1 MHHDEIA
8 QIASYYVLYSNIEHE
23 SSSSR
28 HMEASD
34 DASLNPDSLMLDN
47 ENETDPTKI
56 PIPIDP
62 PVNADNSPNDTIPW
76 VEDHWTLQEEE
87 EVEKLI
93 LLNAAKCRST
103 RSVDD
108 DYRHHNGHSQQQTR
122 PRNSDKDGDAWN
134 RFYQFHATNFFK
146 DRHYLAT
153 TFPHEFSTC
162 HILRNQISN
171 ASTASAESDPYPSV
185 ISRCWVEIGCG
196 VGNALLPL
204 LEPDNDIQS
213 GATTRASS
221 SRRSDDNTTLVEWT
235 VHGLDVSAVAI
246 ALLKQDA
253 RFVQAERQGHASA
266 HVYNLTKST
275 SSSSSSS
282 SSSLLSGGS
291 GDSLPRMVRHV
302 AHVTSLLFCLS
313 AIDPR
318 HFATAVRNAAA
329 TLKRHDDSSPAAVL
343 VFRDYGRYDAAHLKL
358 ATQRGKLQW
367 HARESECDHHEPN
380 EFAHRPNAWYRK
392 HDGTTCYYFTVE
404 EVTELMEEYG
414 GLTTLDCAYIQRV
427 YTNRSTGTVRRRVW
441 VQGRFG
447 VTPHTEAVSNI
458 LPYMRD

>member
-8 QIASYYVLYSNIEHE
+8 LIASYYVLYSNIEYE
-23 SSSSR
+23 SSPSR
-28 HMEASD
+28 HLEAPVIV
-34 DASLNPDSLMLDN
+34 ASSNP
-47 ENETDPTKI
+47 DPTKI
-56 PIPIDP
+56 ANFPIDP
-62 PVNADNSPNDTIPW
+62 SVDAECAPNDAIIPW
-76 VEDHWTLQEEE
+76 VADHWTAQEEE
-87 EVEKLI
+87 QAEKLI

-108 DYRHHNGHSQQQTR
+108 DDDDYRHQHRGHPVRSR
-122 PRNSDKDGDAWN
+122 KIAKDGDAWN
-134 RFYQFHATNFFK
+134 RFYQHHATNFFK

-153 TFPHEFSTC
+153 TFPDEFATGHIVRGHQVTNTATST
-162 HILRNQISN
+162 NGD
-171 ASTASAESDPYPSV
+171 DPPKPTV

-204 LEPDNDIQS
+204 LEPDKEIQS
-213 GATTRASS
+213 GVSTSSDTCRCDRGDHGTTA
-221 SRRSDDNTTLVEWT
+221 VVKWT

-246 ALLKQDA
+246 ALLQQDA
-253 RFVQAERQGHASA
+253 RFVQAERQGLATA
-266 HVYNLTKST
+266 HVYNLTDHHD
-275 SSSSSSS
+275 SSSCD
-282 SSSLLSGGS
+282 GA
-291 GDSLPRMVRHV
+291 SLPRMVRRE

-329 TLKRHDDSSPAAVL
+329 TLRRHDDSAPSAVL

-367 HARESECDHHEPN
+367 HDPRKSHNEPN
-380 EFAHRPNAWYRK
+380 ELYRPNAWYRK

-404 EVTELMEEYG
+404 EVKELMENYG

-447 VTPHTEAVSNI
+447 VAPHS
-458 LPYMRD
+458 LPTSFQA